1 MSEEAEAE
9 EDAAKVVDEDES
21 DDGVAAEEAGKAGAP
36 CGKEDRVTRRD
47 PAVAFA
53 PANDTAFL
61 TSAGGTNGG
70 SAVVLL
76 FDEREF
82 SSTTPM

>member
-1 MSEEAEAE
+1 LSEEAEA

-21 DDGVAAEEAGKAGAP
+21 DGGVAAEEAGNAGAP

-47 PAVAFA
+47 PALDFA